1 MCHTRF
7 EGKTAVVTGAARGIG
22 FQCARQ
28 LAAGGATVVLV
39 DVLEDALKQ
48 AAETLAAEGA
58 AKVLTYK
65 VDVTDEAAVEKM
77 LDEVAEK
84 CGRLDILVNNAGI
97 TRDDL
102 LLRMD
107 AKMWDLVIA
116 VNLKGTF
123 LMTKHAARHM
133 LRQRYGRIVNLASV
147 SGLVGN
153 PGQANYSASKAG
165 VVGFTRTV
173 ARELAKRGIT
183 CNAVAPGFIKTDM
196 TDVLPEKAKEMALAA
211 IPMQRMG
218 TAEEVASVVA
228 FFASDEAAYV
238 TGHVLPVDGGMA
250 P

>member
-1 MCHTRF
+1 MRF
-7 EGKTAVVTGAARGIG
+7 DGKTAIVTGAARGIG
-22 FQCARQ
+22 LEITRC
-28 LAAGGATVVLV
+28 LAEGGATVVMV
-39 DVLEDALKQ
+39 DVLEDVLAQ
-48 AAETLAAEGA
+48 AAQALTTGG
-58 AKVLTYK
+58 AKVLTYSL
-65 VDVTDEAAVEKM
+65 DVTDEAAVEK
-77 LDEVAEK
+77 LTDDVVEK
-84 CGRLDILVNNAGI
+84 TGRLDILVNNAGI

-102 LLRMD
+102 LLRME
-107 AKMWDLVIA
+107 AKMWDLVMA

-211 IPMQRMG
+211 IPMARMG
-218 TAEEVASVVA
+218 TAEEVARVIA
-228 FFASDEAAYV
+228 FLASDEASYV

>member
-1 MCHTRF
+1 MTF
-7 EGKTAVVTGAARGIG
+7 AGKTAVVTGGARGIG
-22 FQCARQ
+22 FECAKKF
-28 LAAGGATVVLV
+28 AAGGATVVLV
-39 DVLEDALKQ
+39 DVLEDAMKQ
-48 AAETLAAEGA
+48 AAEKLTAAGA
-58 AKVLTYK
+58 KQVLTFK
-65 VDVTDEAAVEKM
+65 VDVTDEAAVEKT
-77 LDEVAEK
+77 LDEVVEK

-102 LLRMD
+102 LLRMET
-107 AKMWDLVIA
+107 AMWDLVIS

-196 TDVLPEKAKEMALAA
+196 TDVLPDKAKEMALAA
-211 IPMQRMG
+211 IPMARMG
-218 TAEEVASVVA
+218 MPEEVAAVVA
-228 FFASDEAAYV
+228 FFASDDAAYV
-238 TGHVLPVDGGMA
+238 TGHVLAVDGGMA

>member
-1 MCHTRF
+1 MMF
-7 EGKTAVVTGAARGIG
+7 ADKTAVVTGGARGIG
-22 FQCARQ
+22 FEVAKKF
-28 LAAGGATVVLV
+28 AAGGATVVLV

-48 AAETLAAEGA
+48 AAEKLTAAGA
-58 AKVLTYK
+58 KQVLTYK
-65 VDVTDEAAVEKM
+65 VDVTDEAAIEKM

-84 CGRLDILVNNAGI
+84 CGRIDILVNNAGI

-102 LLRMD
+102 LLRME
-107 AKMWDLVIA
+107 AKMWDLVMA

-196 TDVLPEKAKEMALAA
+196 TDVLPDKAKEMALAA
-211 IPMQRMG
+211 IPMARMG
-218 TAEEVASVVA
+218 LPEEVAGVIA
-228 FFASDEAAYV
+228 FLASDDAAYV
-238 TGHVLPVDGGMA
+238 TGHVLAVDGGMA

>member
-1 MCHTRF
+1 MTF

-22 FQCARQ
+22 LEVARQ
-28 LAAGGATVVLV
+28 LAEGGATVVLV
-39 DVLEDALKQ
+39 DVLEDQLKE
-48 AAETLAAEGA
+48 AAVNLPGA
-58 AKVLTYK
+58 KDVLTYT
-65 VDVTDEAAVEKM
+65 VDVTDEAAVER
-77 LDEVAEK
+77 LFDEVIEK
-84 CGRLDILVNNAGI
+84 TGRIDILINNAGI

-107 AKMWDLVIA
+107 ADEWDLVMA

-123 LMTKHAARHM
+123 LMTKHASRYM
-133 LRQRYGRIVNLASV
+133 VRQKSGRIVNMASV

-173 ARELAKRGIT
+173 ARELARKNVC
-183 CNAVAPGFIKTDM
+183 CNAVAPGFIDTQM
-196 TDVLPEKAKEMALAA
+196 TRVLPEKAKENALAA
-211 IPMQRMG
+211 IPLKRMG
-218 TAEEVASVVA
+218 TVEEVARAVC
-228 FFASDEAAYV
+228 FLASDDAAYI

>member
-1 MCHTRF
+1 MGF
-7 EGKTAVVTGAARGIG
+7 NGKTAVVTGGARGIG
-22 FQCARQ
+22 FECARKF
-28 LAAGGATVVLV
+28 AAGGATVVLV
-39 DVLEDALKQ
+39 DVLEDAMKQ
-48 AAETLAAEGA
+48 AAEKLTAAGA
-58 AKVLTYK
+58 KQVLTFK
-65 VDVTDEAAVEKM
+65 VDVTDEAAVEKT
-77 LDEVAEK
+77 LDEVVEK

-102 LLRMD
+102 LLRMET
-107 AKMWDLVIA
+107 AMWDLVIS

-196 TDVLPEKAKEMALAA
+196 TDVLPDKAKEMALAA
-211 IPMQRMG
+211 IPMARMG
-218 TAEEVASVVA
+218 MPEEVAAVVA
-228 FFASDEAAYV
+228 FFASDDAAYV
-238 TGHVLPVDGGMA
+238 TGHVLAVDGGMA

>member
-1 MCHTRF
+1 MRF
-7 EGKTAVVTGAARGIG
+7 EGKTAVVTGGARGIG
-22 FQCARQ
+22 FEVALK
-28 LAAGGATVVLV
+28 LAQGGATVVLV
-39 DVLEDALKQ
+39 DVLQDAMTQ
-48 AAETLAAEGA
+48 AAAKLTAAGA
-58 AKVLTYK
+58 KAVLTYK
-65 VDVTDEAAVEKM
+65 VDVTDEASVEKT
-77 LDEVAEK
+77 LDEVTDK
-84 CGRLDILVNNAGI
+84 TGSLDILINNAGI

-102 LLRMD
+102 LLRMET
-107 AKMWDLVIA
+107 AMWDLVMA

-133 LRQRYGRIVNLASV
+133 LRKRYGRIVNLASV

-173 ARELAKRGIT
+173 ARELAKKGIT
-183 CNAVAPGFIKTDM
+183 CNAVAPGFIQTDM
-196 TDVLPEKAKEMALAA
+196 TAVLPEKAREMAMAA
-211 IPMQRMG
+211 IPMARMG
-218 TAEEVASVVA
+218 TAEEVASVIA

>member
-1 MCHTRF
+1 MTF
-7 EGKTAVVTGAARGIG
+7 AGKTAVVTGGARGIG
-22 FQCARQ
+22 FECARKF
-28 LAAGGATVVLV
+28 AAGGATVVLV
-39 DVLEDALKQ
+39 DVLEDAMKQ
-48 AAETLAAEGA
+48 AAEKLTAAGA
-58 AKVLTYK
+58 KQVLTFK
-65 VDVTDEAAVEKM
+65 VDVTDEAAVEKT
-77 LDEVAEK
+77 LDEIVEK

-102 LLRMD
+102 LLRME
-107 AKMWDLVIA
+107 AAMWDLVIS

-196 TDVLPEKAKEMALAA
+196 TDVLPDKAKEMALAA
-211 IPMQRMG
+211 IPMARMG
-218 TAEEVASVVA
+218 MPEEVAAVVA
-228 FFASDEAAYV
+228 FFASDDAAYV
-238 TGHVLPVDGGMA
+238 TGHVLAVDGGMA

>member
-1 MCHTRF
+1 MTF
-7 EGKTAVVTGAARGIG
+7 ADKTAVVTGGARGIG
-22 FQCARQ
+22 FEVAKKF
-28 LAAGGATVVLV
+28 AAGGATVVLV
-39 DVLEDALKQ
+39 DVLEDVMKQ
-48 AAETLAAEGA
+48 AAEKLLAAGA
-58 AKVLTYK
+58 KQVLTYK
-65 VDVTDEAAVEKM
+65 MDVTDEAAVEKT
-77 LDEVAEK
+77 LDEVVEK

-102 LLRMD
+102 LLRME
-107 AKMWDLVIA
+107 AAMWDLVMA

-196 TDVLPEKAKEMALAA
+196 TDVLPDKAKEMALAA
-211 IPMQRMG
+211 IPMARMG
-218 TAEEVASVVA
+218 LPEEVAAVVA
-228 FFASDEAAYV
+228 FFASDDAAYV
-238 TGHVLPVDGGMA
+238 TGHVLAVDGGMA

>member
-1 MCHTRF
+1 MSF
-7 EGKTAVVTGAARGIG
+7 ADKTAVVTGGARGIG
-22 FQCARQ
+22 FECAKKF
-28 LAAGGATVVLV
+28 AAGGATVVLV
-39 DVLEDALKQ
+39 DVLEDVLMQ
-48 AAETLAAEGA
+48 AAEKLTAAGA
-58 AKVLTYK
+58 KQVLTYK

-102 LLRMD
+102 LLRME
-107 AKMWDLVIA
+107 AKMWDLVMS

-196 TDVLPEKAKEMALAA
+196 TDVLPDKAKEMALAA
-211 IPMQRMG
+211 IPMARMG
-218 TAEEVASVVA
+218 LPEEVAAVVA
-228 FFASDEAAYV
+228 FFASDDAAYV
-238 TGHVLPVDGGMA
+238 TGHVLAVDGGMA

>member
-1 MCHTRF
+1 MKF
-7 EGKTAVVTGAARGIG
+7 EGKTAIVTGAARGIG
-22 FQCARQ
+22 FEIARQ
-28 LAAGGATVVLV
+28 LAEGGATVVLV
-39 DVLEDALKQ
+39 DVLEDVLK
-48 AAETLAAEGA
+48 AAA
-58 AKVLTYK
+58 AKLTAAGAKQVLAYK

-77 LDEVAEK
+77 IEEVAEK
-84 CGRLDILVNNAGI
+84 LQRIDILVNNAGI

-102 LLRMD
+102 LLRMEVKD
-107 AKMWDLVIA
+107 WDLVMA

-123 LMTKHAARHM
+123 LMTKHAARYM
-133 LRQRYGRIVNLASV
+133 IRQRAGRIVNLASV

-173 ARELAKRGIT
+173 ARELARRNVC
-183 CNAVAPGFIKTDM
+183 CNAVAPGFIDTDM
-196 TDVLPEKAKEMALAA
+196 TQVLPDKAKEMALAA

-218 TAEEVASVVA
+218 TAAEVAKVVC
-228 FFASDEAAYV
+228 FLASDEAAYV

>member
-1 MCHTRF
+1 MRF
-7 EGKTAVVTGAARGIG
+7 EGKTAIVTGAARGIG
-22 FQCARQ
+22 LEITRQ
-28 LAAGGATVVLV
+28 LAAGGATVVMV
-39 DVLEDALKQ
+39 DVLTDVLAQ
-48 AAETLAAEGA
+48 AAQMLEASG
-58 AKVLTYK
+58 AKVLTYQ
-65 VDVTDEAAVEKM
+65 VDVTDEAAVEK
-77 LDEVAEK
+77 LTDEVVEK
-84 CGRLDILVNNAGI
+84 TGRLDILVNNAGI

-102 LLRMD
+102 LLRME
-107 AKMWDLVIA
+107 AKMWDLVMA

-211 IPMQRMG
+211 IPMARMG
-218 TAEEVASVVA
+218 TAEEVARVVA
-228 FFASDEAAYV
+228 FLASDEASYV

>member
-1 MCHTRF
+1 MTF
-7 EGKTAVVTGAARGIG
+7 EGKTAIVTGAARGIG
-22 FQCARQ
+22 FEIARQ
-28 LAAGGATVVLV
+28 LAEGGATVVLV
-39 DVLEDALKQ
+39 DVLEEVLKA
-48 AAETLAAEGA
+48 AAEKLTAAGAKQVLA
-58 AKVLTYK
+58 YK

-77 LDEVAEK
+77 IDEVAEK
-84 CGRLDILVNNAGI
+84 LQRIDILVNNAGI

-102 LLRMD
+102 LLRME
-107 AKMWDLVIA
+107 AKDWDLVMA

-123 LMTKHAARHM
+123 LMTKHAARYM
-133 LRQRYGRIVNLASV
+133 IRQRAGRIVNLASV

-173 ARELAKRGIT
+173 ARELARRNVC
-183 CNAVAPGFIKTDM
+183 CNAVAPGFIDTDM
-196 TDVLPEKAKEMALAA
+196 TQVLPDKAKEMALAA

-218 TAEEVASVVA
+218 TAAEVAKVVC
-228 FFASDEAAYV
+228 FLASDEAAYV

>member
-1 MCHTRF
+1 MNF

-22 FQCARQ
+22 LEIART
-28 LAAGGATVVLV
+28 LAEGGAALVLV
-39 DVLEDALKQ
+39 DVLEDELQ
-48 AAETLAAEGA
+48 AAAASLEGA
-58 AKVLTYK
+58 ASVRTFA
-65 VDVTDEAAVEKM
+65 VDVTDEPAVETM
-77 LDEVAEK
+77 IDEVVEEA
-84 CGRLDILVNNAGI
+84 GRIDILVNNAGV

-107 AKMWDLVIA
+107 ADEWDLVLR

-123 LMTKHAARHM
+123 LMTKHVSRYM
-133 LRQRYGRIVNLASV
+133 VRQKGGRIVNLASV

-173 ARELAKRGIT
+173 ARELARKNVT
-183 CNAVAPGFIKTDM
+183 CNAVAPGFIDTEM
-196 TDVLPEKAKEMALAA
+196 TRVLSDKAKEGALSA
-211 IPMQRMG
+211 IPMKRMG
-218 TAEEVASVVA
+218 EAADVARAVA
-228 FFASDEAAYV
+228 FLASDDAAYI

>member
-1 MCHTRF
+1 MMF
-7 EGKTAVVTGAARGIG
+7 ADKTAIVTGGARGIG
-22 FQCARQ
+22 YECA
-28 LAAGGATVVLV
+28 LKFAAGGATVVLV
-39 DVLEDALKQ
+39 DVLEDAMKQ
-48 AAETLAAEGA
+48 AAERLAAAGA
-58 AKVLTYK
+58 KQVLTYK

-77 LDEVAEK
+77 IDEVADK
-84 CGRLDILVNNAGI
+84 TGRIDILVNNAGI

-102 LLRMD
+102 LLRME
-107 AKMWDLVIA
+107 AAMWDLVMS

-123 LMTKHAARHM
+123 LMTKHAAKYM
-133 LRQRYGRIVNLASV
+133 LRQRYGRIVNMASV

-211 IPMQRMG
+211 IPMARMG
-218 TAEEVASVVA
+218 APEDVANVVA
-228 FFASDEAAYV
+228 FLASDEASYV
-238 TGHVLPVDGGMA
+238 TGHVIPVDGGMA

>member
-1 MCHTRF
+1 MTF
-7 EGKTAVVTGAARGIG
+7 ADKTAVVTGGARGIG
-22 FQCARQ
+22 FEVAKKF
-28 LAAGGATVVLV
+28 AAGGATVVLV
-39 DVLEDALKQ
+39 DVLEDAMKQ
-48 AAETLAAEGA
+48 AAEKLLAAGA
-58 AKVLTYK
+58 KQVLTYK
-65 VDVTDEAAVEKM
+65 MDVTDEAAVEKT
-77 LDEVAEK
+77 LDEVVEK

-102 LLRMD
+102 LLRME
-107 AKMWDLVIA
+107 AAMWDLVMN

-196 TDVLPEKAKEMALAA
+196 TDVLPDKAKEMALAA
-211 IPMQRMG
+211 IPMARMG
-218 TAEEVASVVA
+218 MPEEVASVIA
-228 FFASDEAAYV
+228 FFASDDAAYV
-238 TGHVLPVDGGMA
+238 TGHVLAVDGGMA

>member
-1 MCHTRF
+1 MRF
-7 EGKTAVVTGAARGIG
+7 DGKTAIVTGAARGIG
-22 FQCARQ
+22 LEITRQ
-28 LAAGGATVVLV
+28 LAAGGATVVMV
-39 DVLEDALKQ
+39 DVLEDVLAQ
-48 AAETLAAEGA
+48 AAQALTTGG
-58 AKVLTYK
+58 AKVLAYQ
-65 VDVTDEAAVEKM
+65 VDVTDEAAVEK
-77 LDEVAEK
+77 LTDEVVEK
-84 CGRLDILVNNAGI
+84 TGRLDILVNNAGI

-102 LLRMD
+102 LLRME
-107 AKMWDLVIA
+107 AKMWDLVMA

-211 IPMQRMG
+211 IPMARMG
-218 TAEEVASVVA
+218 TADEVARVVA
-228 FFASDEAAYV
+228 FLASDEASYV